1 MSKILVVDD
10 APEISVLMEDILTP
24 YGYEVESAPN
34 ASAAMEKIR
43 RAAPDLILLDV
54 MMPGK
59 NGFEFLEELKTTAF
73 KGIPVIMVTVRGDKE
88 DVEKG
93 RKAGASDYI
102 VKPFDPED
110 LVARIKKVLASK

>member
-43 RAAPDLILLDV
+43 RAAPALILLDV

-59 NGFEFLEELKTTAF
+59 NGFEFLQDLKATVF
-73 KGIPVIMVTVRGDKE
+73 KTIPVIMVTVRGERE
-88 DVEKG
+88 DIERG
-93 RKAGASDYI
+93 LKAGASDYV

-110 LVARIKKVLASK
+110 LVARIRKILV